1 MSERTGSRS
10 GSRGRSR
17 NGSLMEKKQDKYFSS
32 DEEIWETPHEPVINA
47 FSCGWLE
54 DGRCGFT
61 GENPLQKAQLCPRPV
76 AGIQRRKDSKGR
88 KFVCKKASAGSRHTL
103 FLMINYIA
111 EKGRFG
117 RKTKKMMF
125 AGLNQG
131 MLCEEEG
138 VWSPEDIEWDEEE
151 PPLDVVAGYG
161 NCFVISKS
169 KIWILVCLLSLMK

>member
-1 MSERTGSRS
+1 MMTSRAETPP
-10 GSRGRSR
+10 SRGGTPS
-17 NGSLMEKKQDKYFSS
+17 KKQKPVAKKDDKYFSS
-32 DEEIWETPHEPVINA
+32 DEEIWETPFEPVINA

-54 DGRCGFT
+54 DGRCGFY
-61 GENPLQKAQLCPRPV
+61 GDENQKAQLCPRPI
-76 AGIQRRKDSKGR
+76 AGIQRPIDHKGR

-117 RKTKKMMF
+117 RKTKKIMF
-125 AGLNQG
+125 TGLNQG

-138 VWSPEDIEWDEEE
+138 VWGPEDVEWEEEE
-151 PPLDVVAGYG
+151 PPLDVIAGYG

-169 KIWILVCLLSLMK
+169 KNIRHNNV